1 MNEIDS
7 PPTYVPGWSDPDLV
21 KIIPYKQLGR
31 TGMIVSQLGFGC
43 AYLKLDR
50 NQNSKSL
57 AHPNVEAIQEAI
69 RSGVN
74 LIDTSPFYGQSR
86 SEQCLGEAL
95 RDLPRSSFYLA
106 TKVGRHPDCSFDYG
120 AKAVARSLESS
131 LERLNVNHIDLVQIH
146 DVEFCPS
153 QEQLFNETLPVLDQ
167 FKRKG
172 IIHHIGITGY
182 PLTILR

>member
-7 PPTYVPGWSDPDLV
+7 PPTYVPGCTSERR
-21 KIIPYKQLGR
+21 G
-31 TGMIVSQLGFGC
+31 
-43 AYLKLDR
+43 
-50 NQNSKSL
+50 NSG
-57 AHPNVEAIQEAI
+57 AI

-153 QEQLFNETLPVLDQ
+153 QSNC
-167 FKRKG
+167 
-172 IIHHIGITGY
+172 
-182 PLTILR
+182 LTNVACFGSIQT